1 MAITLDSGSLV
12 TIYGGSGFVGGYIVR
27 ALAKTGCRMRI
38 AVRRPDLA
46 VHLQP
51 LGGVGQI
58 QPVQVNVRDAESVQ
72 AAARGANA
80 LINLVGILQESGRQK
95 FATVQTEGARNV
107 AAAAKAQGIDTV
119 VHVSALGADA
129 QSQSAYARSKAHG
142 EEAVLEHAP
151 KAVILRP
158 SVVFGPEDEFFN
170 RFAALARISLASWL
184 PPLPLI
190 GGGHTR
196 FQPVY
201 VGDVAQ
207 AAVAALEGRAKP
219 GTIYELGGP
228 EVMTLRE
235 VFERVLRYTN
245 RRRLMMPLPFALAKV
260 QAWFLQL
267 LPNAPLTVDQVRLL
281 QSDTVVSEEAKRE
294 GRTLEGFGIQPVA
307 AEVVV
312 PFYLERFRPRGQFE
326 AYRS

>member
-12 TIYGGSGFVGGYIVR
+12 TIYGGSGFIGSYIVR

-80 LINLVGILQESGRQK
+80 LVNLVGILQESGRQK
-95 FATVQTEGARNV
+95 FTAVQTEGARNV

-119 VHVSALGADA
+119 VHISALGADA
-129 QSQSAYARSKAHG
+129 GSKSAYARSKAHG
-142 EEAVLEHAP
+142 EQAVLEHAP
-151 KAVILRP
+151 KALILRP

-190 GGGHTR
+190 GGGGTR

-201 VGDVAQ
+201 VGDVAR
-207 AAVAALEGRAKP
+207 AAVAGLEGRAKP

-245 RRRLMMPLPFALAKV
+245 RRRVMVSLPFALAKV

-294 GRTLEGFGIQPVA
+294 GRTLEGLGISPVA

-312 PFYLERFRPRGQFE
+312 PLYLERFRPRGQFE
-326 AYRS
+326 SYRS